1 MKNFSNTKVVLVT
14 TIPALEAQAGM
25 IDYTF
30 LLPGKKDR
38 CKAHFPPSPV
48 STGKTSSPDHL
59 WPEAT
64 SPKGKRTRK

>member
-14 TIPALEAQAGM
+14 TIPALDVPPGM
-25 IDYTF
+25 IVYTF
-30 LLPGKKDR
+30 LLPGKNDIWKPR
-38 CKAHFPPSPV
+38 LPPSLA

-59 WPEAT
+59 WPQAT